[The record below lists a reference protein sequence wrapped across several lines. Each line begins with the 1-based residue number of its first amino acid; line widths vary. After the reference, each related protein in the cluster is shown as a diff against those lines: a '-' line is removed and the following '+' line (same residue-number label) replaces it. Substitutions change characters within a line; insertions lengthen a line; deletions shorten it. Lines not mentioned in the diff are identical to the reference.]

1 MTVRLTAETGGHPA
15 LHGASLRPFWL
26 DAPDAPEPTAPL
38 RGDTDADLLIV
49 GSGFTG
55 LWAAVQAKEE
65 DPGRDVL
72 VLEAESAAF
81 GASGRNGG
89 FLEASLTHGI
99 LNGIE
104 RFPDELDT
112 LERLAAENLDG
123 LLGTL
128 ERHGIDARYEAAGM
142 ITVATQPHQLQHL
155 ADTVRLEREHGGDAE
170 LLDGPAV
177 RARVNSP
184 TYLGG
189 AFQRTGVGTVDPA
202 RLAWGLRRAAAEL
215 GVRFCDRTRVD
226 RLRGEGDRV
235 AAATPNGTARARR
248 VLLAGGGY
256 SALLAPIRRLV
267 APVFDYVLVTEPL
280 STEQRAQIGWAGREG
295 LADSGNQFHYYRL
308 TPDDRI
314 LFGGFEAVYYFGN
327 DISRRRDANPE
338 VFGLLAEHLFETFPQ
353 LEGLRVSHAWG
364 GVIDTCSRFC
374 VTFGSAHGGK
384 TVYAVGYT
392 GLGVGAT
399 RFGARAALDLLD
411 GRDTERTRL
420 RLVRTRPLPFPP
432 EPLRWPI
439 IEVTRRAL
447 ATADARDGRR
457 GPWLNLLD
465 RLGLGFDS

>member
-1 MTVRLTAETGGHPA
+1 MTSAAPTRPAHPA
-15 LHGASLRPFWL
+15 LAGAAVRPFWL
-26 DAPDAPEPTAPL
+26 DRPDAPEPAPPL
-38 RGDTDADLLIV
+38 RGDTTADLLVV
-49 GSGFTG
+49 GAGFTG
-55 LWAAVQAKEE
+55 LWAALQAKED
-65 DPGRDVL
+65 DPARDVL
-72 VLEAESAAF
+72 VLEAETAAY

-89 FLEASLTHGI
+89 FIEASLTHGI

-104 RFPDELDT
+104 RFADELDV
-112 LERLAAENLDG
+112 LQRLGDENLAG
-123 LLGTL
+123 LVATL
-128 ERHGIDARYEAAGM
+128 ERHGIDAEYAPAGM
-142 ITVATQPHQLQHL
+142 ITVATEPHQVEHL
-155 ADTVRLEREHGGDAE
+155 EQTVRLECEHGADAVF
-170 LLDGPAV
+170 LDGPAV
-177 RARVNSP
+177 RAQVNSP
-184 TYLGG
+184 TYLAG
-189 AFQRTGVGTVDPA
+189 AWHKTGAGTVDPA
-202 RLAWGLRRAAAEL
+202 RLAWGLRRAAMDL

-226 RLRGEGDRV
+226 RLHREGDRV

-267 APVFDYVLVTEPL
+267 APVFDYVIVTEPL
-280 STEQRAQIGWAGREG
+280 SAAQRAQIGWKGRQG

-327 DISRRRDANPE
+327 DVSRRRDANAE
-338 VFGLLAEHLFETFPQ
+338 VFALLAEHLVETFPS
-353 LEGLRVSHAWG
+353 LEGIGVTHAWG

-374 VTFGSAHGGK
+374 VTFGTAHGGR
-384 TVYAVGYT
+384 TAYAVGYT

-399 RFGARAALDLLD
+399 RFGARVALDLLD
-411 GRDTERTRL
+411 GRDTEATRL

-447 ATADARDGRR
+447 AKADARHGRR

>member
-1 MTVRLTAETGGHPA
+1 MSAVLTAATGGHAA
-15 LHGASLRPFWL
+15 LAGAALRPFWL
-26 DAPDAPEPTAPL
+26 DSPDAPEPAPAL
-38 RGDTDADLLIV
+38 RGDTTADLLIV
-49 GSGFTG
+49 GAGFTG

-65 DPGRDVL
+65 DPGRDIL
-72 VLEAESAAF
+72 VLEAETAAY

-89 FLEASLTHGI
+89 FIEASLTHGI

-104 RFPDELDT
+104 RFPDELET
-112 LERLAAENLDG
+112 LERLAAENLAG
-123 LLGTL
+123 LLATL
-128 ERHGIDARYEAAGM
+128 DRHGIDARYEGSGM
-142 ITVATQPHQLQHL
+142 ITVATEPHQLEHL
-155 ADTVRLEREHGGDAE
+155 AETVRLERQHGGDAE

-189 AFQRTGVGTVDPA
+189 ARQHTGAGTVDPA
-202 RLAWGLRRAAAEL
+202 HLAWGLRRAAQEL
-215 GVRFCDRTRVD
+215 GVRLCDRTRVD
-226 RLRGEGDRV
+226 RLRGESGWV

-280 STEQRAQIGWAGREG
+280 SAAQRAAIGWEGREG

-327 DISRRRDANPE
+327 DVSRRRDANAE
-338 VFGLLAEHLFETFPQ
+338 VFGLLADHLFETFPQ
-353 LEGLRVSHAWG
+353 LEGLPVSHAWG

-374 VTFGSAHGGK
+374 VTFGTAHGGR
-384 TVYAVGYT
+384 TAYAVGYT

-447 ATADARDGRR
+447 AKADANHGRR
-457 GPWLNLLD
+457 GPWLTALD